1 MKQALC
7 LCSIFLLFCMTL
19 PLAVHA
25 GELREIVLID
35 GSVIVGEL
43 VSLTNGVYTIKTA
56 TLGDLKVEDA
66 RIKTI
71 RNTSGGMAGPVKAS
85 GQQEIMAIQQ
95 DMIADGSI
103 IQLILALQSDPDFQ
117 EALQDESI
125 MMAINSGDLNALMTN
140 PKIVK
145 LMEKSSVQEIK
156 RKLE

>member
-7 LCSIFLLFCMTL
+7 IVFLLFCMTL
-19 PLAVHA
+19 PIVVHA

-43 VSLTNGVYTIKTA
+43 VSLTKGVYTIKTA
-56 TLGDLKVEDA
+56 SLGALKVEDA
-66 RIKTI
+66 RIKAI
-71 RNTSGGMAGPVKAS
+71 RNTSGGMAGSVKAS

>member
-1 MKQALC
+1 MKQA

-43 VSLTNGVYTIKTA
+43 VSLTNGVYTIKTDA
-56 TLGDLKVEDA
+56 LGALKVEDA

>member
-1 MKQALC
+1 MKQA

-43 VSLTNGVYTIKTA
+43 ESLTNGVYTIKTA
-56 TLGDLKVEDA
+56 TLGALKVEDA

-140 PKIVK
+140 PKIEK